1 MTRSPVPTKNG
12 SLIAS
17 CLVLKVRRRDS
28 QPARRVQRL
37 LPARVG
43 TDPSASPSASTERTW
58 PRTTA
63 HQGGESSTHS
73 ARWDPRARGWPFD
86 AHALAWLDGRA
97 GGSFGATGS
106 FCDFY
111 RGWRGAALRYP
122 PAGGRHATRMEALLL
137 QAPGSSWWRENGSD
151 AVGVGDG
158 AERPMVLWLH
168 LEALLREP
176 GREAARLAAFLGLD
190 ASDGRLIDGV
200 VSDATFGALR
210 EAELQA
216 GGRAGGG
223 EASDE
228 LTGRVLRWSLS
239 IPGRRWAG
247 GGRTSLRTRAC
258 GGGWRRPSRGRRA
271 VWG

>member
-1 MTRSPVPTKNG
+1 M
-12 SLIAS
+12 
-17 CLVLKVRRRDS
+17 
-28 QPARRVQRL
+28 
-37 LPARVG
+37 
-43 TDPSASPSASTERTW
+43 
-58 PRTTA
+58 
-63 HQGGESSTHS
+63 STHS

-122 PAGGRHATRMEALLL
+122 PAGRHATRMEALLL

-190 ASDGRLIDGV
+190 GSDGRLIDSV

-228 LTGRVLRWSLS
+228 FTGKVLRVSLS
-239 IPGRRWAG
+239 IGAGRVEGGLRSAPGPAGAG
-247 GGRTSLRTRAC
+247 GGGPQEGDARSGAE
-258 GGGWRRPSRGRRA
+258 
-271 VWG
+271 V